1 MAVFDRIAAGG
12 FLNNARSTAAVTRAH
27 SRLPTL
33 AALALAAILASCGGS
48 DETDPPFVPPGQQQT
63 QPGGITG
70 RVLAAGNG
78 QPVAGATVTAGG
90 TSTTTAADGSFTITG
105 LTAAERVP
113 VTVVAPGYASTT
125 RITTVT
131 GGVSI
136 RLPTQLLPV
145 AATTTLNVAAGSTVT
160 VPGSVAQVIFPAN
173 AIVDGAGAAPTQSV
187 SALVTPINPAQD
199 PNLMPGDYRT
209 TDAGASALLES
220 FGALSVALT
229 DAVGGTYNLA
239 SGLSA
244 TIRIP
249 ASSRAGTL
257 PATVP
262 LYWFDATTS
271 LWVNEGTAT
280 LGGTAPNQYY
290 EGSVTRT
297 AVWSASQLI
306 STVLVTGCVQ
316 NLDGL
321 QAVGARVE
329 ADGVT
334 YSGLSSAVT
343 NSRGMFSIPVR
354 RDATVVLTARSGSL
368 LSNARAATT
377 AAVNVAMGGGCLNFG
392 AVMQMKLTWGQAP
405 ADVDSHLL
413 TPHGTHIDYTNKGS
427 LAGAPYANLDI
438 DDTTSFGPEFVTIRR
453 LAQGTYR
460 YYLDNYSET
469 FNPGMTDSQVKVELR
484 YDGNTTVY
492 TPGPGEAG
500 SFLKWH
506 AFDIV
511 VDSQCGVTIVPADT
525 WLAAGPANPN
535 PAGTVTYCNN

>member
-1 MAVFDRIAAGG
+1 
-12 FLNNARSTAAVTRAH
+12 LNNTRTPVAAK
-27 SRLPTL
+27 RLRPHLAWL
-33 AALALAAILASCGGS
+33 AALALGAILVACGGGTEGNGDGGNS
-48 DETDPPFVPPGQQQT
+48 RPIAPAGDPAAQ
-63 QPGGITG
+63 QPGGVNG
-70 RVLAAGNG
+70 RILSAIDGSPIV
-78 QPVAGATVTAGG
+78 GATVTAGG

-113 VTVVAPGYASTT
+113 VTVAAPGYASTT

-145 AATTTLNVAAGSTVT
+145 SATTMLNVAAGSTVT
-160 VPGSVAQVIFPAN
+160 VPGSAAQVIFPPN
-173 AIVDGAGAAPTQSV
+173 AIVDAAGAAPAQSV

-209 TDAGASALLES
+209 TDAGASALIES
-220 FGALSVALT
+220 FGAVSVVLA

-239 SGLSA
+239 TGLSA

-249 ASSRAGTL
+249 ASSRASTL

-262 LYWFDATTS
+262 LYWFDEATS
-271 LWVNEGTAT
+271 LWVLEGTAT

-316 NLDGL
+316 DLDGL
-321 QAVGARVE
+321 QVVGARIE

-334 YSGLSSAVT
+334 YSGMSSAVT

-377 AAVNVAMGGGCLNFG
+377 AAVNVSMGGGCLNFG

-405 ADVDSHLL
+405 RDVDSHLL
-413 TPHGTHIDYTNKGS
+413 TPHGAHIDYTNKGS
-427 LAGAPYANLDI
+427 LSGAPYANLDI

-492 TPGPGEAG
+492 TPGPGEG

-525 WLAAGPANPN
+525 WLATGPANPN
-535 PAGTVTYCNN
+535 PAGAVTYCNN